1 MNRNVTSTQLKMVAQ
16 SDDNPHPAPGAYSP
30 SSISPPI
37 SSNRT
42 NSSAQ
47 ETSNMD
53 MLSREE
59 EAFARGNPVSPKSE
73 PSDLRSYHD
82 FEKHTGLHTI
92 DEEMAD
98 HTVLGLD
105 LASSSP
111 DSAMHQNLFGLRRQR
126 RFISESDKDDL
137 YWDRRK
143 RNNEAAK
150 RSREKRRYNDMVLE
164 TRVMELTKENNLLKA
179 ELDATCLREQ
189 RAAASNYGNNNF
201 RFGHNGVNN
210 KFGNSLNEMFDRE
223 RSPQYAPN
231 YRYDPYPM
239 SLRPLK
245 HERDNVFPAMARS
258 PLEQRMFNGPSDTG
272 YSGSMLPDF
281 SKASMDSSQW
291 EISRPQQWS
300 GLHYDQRQKAMIP
313 HLPQHKIKIPNFAPT
328 ATTYS
333 NDYHQPPQLLNAERD
348 ILLASRNRGNSMHF
362 DALPRMPGTSIPV
375 ASYSSPI
382 VPSFPTTSLRTS
394 TSNSSIPLPS
404 TSKAPLQTIDSSL
417 PFPSALPP
425 NKSLGNFNDLRLDS
439 SAKNLPINRI
449 SQPSSFLT
457 YNSPSM
463 QPTSLKTTGS
473 TYSASSENLQKR
485 STLEFTSEKRKNFLI
500 DEMLERH
507 KTYPQDLDK
516 ALNLSNQE
524 KLTIIPD
531 SQGHKN
537 EGNMCIDIDE
547 AEANSLQRVP
557 CITNANTND
566 VTNQSNSLKRSSTMS
581 LSPSPLENPML
592 TSLEHTIN
600 SSSHSTPSPNENL
613 LPHKLRFK
621 STSQS
626 SDSFAIDYCSRSR
639 SVSREGSPIMDHAE
653 RSEPSPPPHKK
664 LSLPYSTITNEICPK
679 QTSTVLEDRDSDNLS
694 SDPQDERNWN
704 KRLSNTNV
712 ERTSSNDSNGSY
724 DNTKSVK
731 KETTEHNKIGD
742 GALDM
747 SI

>member
-1 MNRNVTSTQLKMVAQ
+1 MVAQ
-16 SDDNPHPAPGAYSP
+16 SDDNPRPAPGAYSP

-42 NSSAQ
+42 NTSAQ
-47 ETSNMD
+47 ETSNME
-53 MLSREE
+53 MISREE

-98 HTVLGLD
+98 HTGLGLD

-179 ELDATCLREQ
+179 ELDATCVREQ

-201 RFGHNGVNN
+201 RFGHTGVSN
-210 KFGNSLNEMFDRE
+210 KFSNSMNEMFDRE
-223 RSPQYAPN
+223 RSPQYASN
-231 YRYDPYPM
+231 HRYDPYPM
-239 SLRPLK
+239 SLRPLR
-245 HERDNVFPAMARS
+245 HERNNVFPAMARS
-258 PLEQRMFNGPSDTG
+258 SLEQRMFNIPTDTG
-272 YSGSMLPDF
+272 YSGGMLPDF
-281 SKASMDSSQW
+281 SNASMDSCQW
-291 EISRPQQWS
+291 ETSRPQPWS
-300 GLHYDQRQKAMIP
+300 GLHYDQRQKTLV
-313 HLPQHKIKIPNFAPT
+313 HHHVPQHKIKIPNFAPT

-333 NDYHQPPQLLNAERD
+333 NDYHHPPQLLNAERD
-348 ILLASRNRGNSMHF
+348 ILLASRNRGNPMPF
-362 DALPRMPGTSIPV
+362 DAMATLPRMPGTTIP
-375 ASYSSPI
+375 AATYSSPI
-382 VPSFPTTSLRTS
+382 VPSFPNTSLRTS
-394 TSNSSIPLPS
+394 TSNSSIPLTS
-404 TSKAPLQTIDSSL
+404 ASKALLQTIDSSL

-457 YNSPSM
+457 YNSPSTL
-463 QPTSLKTTGS
+463 PTSLKATAS

-485 STLEFTSEKRKNFLI
+485 SALEFTSEKRKNFLI
-500 DEMLERH
+500 DEMLDRH

-516 ALNLSNQE
+516 ALNLSNQQ
-524 KLTIIPD
+524 KVTINPD
-531 SQGHKN
+531 SHEHKN
-537 EGNMCIDIDE
+537 EGNMCIDVDEID
-547 AEANSLQRVP
+547 ANSLQRVP
-557 CITNANTND
+557 CINNANTND
-566 VTNQSNSLKRSSTMS
+566 VSSQSNSLKRSSTTS
-581 LSPSPLENPML
+581 LSPSPLDNPML
-592 TSLEHTIN
+592 NSLEHTIN

-621 STSQS
+621 STSQD
-626 SDSFAIDYCSRSR
+626 SDPIAIDYGNRSR
-639 SVSREGSPIMDHAE
+639 SASREGSPITNHAG
-653 RSEPSPPPHKK
+653 RSEPSPPPNKK
-664 LSLPYSTITNEICPK
+664 LSLPYSTTTNEMSSNK
-679 QTSTVLEDRDSDNLS
+679 TSAVLKDRDSDHLS
-694 SDPQDERNWN
+694 SDPQDGRNWN
-704 KRLSNTNV
+704 ERLSNVNL
-712 ERTSSNDSNGSY
+712 ERKSSNDSNGSY
-724 DNTKSVK
+724 ENTKTIK
-731 KETTEHNKIGD
+731 KQTTENNKVSD